1 VCVKLDAFIR
11 TDHAIQRGV
20 QELEQQ
26 PWQAG
31 IITFK
36 QFSIMR
42 DRAKFQKGI
51 ACFGKQVDCFFGQR
65 QSLVGQAAEWTW
77 GEGGYHDSGLLFP
90 EDTPICGTSC
100 YSIIGYH
107 ARA

>member
-11 TDHAIQRGV
+11 TDHVIQRGV
-20 QELEQQ
+20 QELEQQQ

-42 DRAKFQKGI
+42 DRDKFQKGI
-51 ACFGKQVDCFFGQR
+51 ACFGKQNNCFFGQR
-65 QSLVGQAAEWTW
+65 QFLVGSSRRINM
-77 GEGGYHDSGLLFP
+77 GGASFLKILQCVGHHVTAL
-90 EDTPICGTSC
+90 
-100 YSIIGYH
+100 
-107 ARA
+107 